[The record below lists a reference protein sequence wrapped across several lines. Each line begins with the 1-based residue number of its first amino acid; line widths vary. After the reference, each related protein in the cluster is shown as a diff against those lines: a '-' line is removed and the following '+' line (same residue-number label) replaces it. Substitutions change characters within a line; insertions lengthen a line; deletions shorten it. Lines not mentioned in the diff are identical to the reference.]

1 MKQPITEDAAHNNDT
16 GSVLGRLQR
25 GLESLYRVQTNL
37 DVQAFVVDEAAR
49 ARALA
54 GSSGSH
60 GTARRPREQLLIE
73 ESNDE
78 LKMALFVDAQALN
91 NLQRHDP
98 AQGLVP
104 QNFNDFCLAVEGVS
118 HFIYVAVCA
127 AGERSVSALELE
139 LQAEVDKFV
148 TCLLMANDHHQN
160 APRVRSLLF
169 DEPHFANDLSAEEHD
184 RYVTAH
190 RAANAYAHALHK
202 RYLVHE
208 KTTDMLAE
216 LRGFYRFSL
225 DAKLNHIARAA

>member
-1 MKQPITEDAAHNNDT
+1 MEPPHPATIGDEA

-37 DVQAFVVDEAAR
+37 DVEAFVVDEAAR
-49 ARALA
+49 TRALA
-54 GSSGSH
+54 NSNGSQ

-73 ESNDE
+73 ESQEE
-78 LKMALFVDAQALN
+78 LKLALFLDTQALN
-91 NLQRHDP
+91 TLRRYDP
-98 AQGLVP
+98 AHGLFA

-148 TCLLMANDHHQN
+148 TCLLMANDHHHN
-160 APRVRSLLF
+160 ASRVRSLLF

-184 RYVTAH
+184 RYATAH
-190 RAANAYAHALHK
+190 HAANAYAHALNK

-208 KTTDMLAE
+208 RTVDMLSE
-216 LRGFYRFSL
+216 LRGFYRL
-225 DAKLNHIARAA
+225 PLEAKLQHIARAA

>member
-1 MKQPITEDAAHNNDT
+1 MKPPPTEDEAIATET

-25 GLESLYRVQTNL
+25 GLETLYRVQTNL
-37 DVQAFVVDEAAR
+37 DVDAFVVDEAAR
-49 ARALA
+49 SRALT
-54 GSSGSH
+54 GSNGSH

-73 ESNDE
+73 ESYDE

-98 AQGLVP
+98 AQGLFA

-118 HFIYVAVCA
+118 HFVYVAVCA

-169 DEPHFANDLSAEEHD
+169 DEPHFANDLSTEEHD

-190 RAANAYAHALHK
+190 RAANTYAHALNK
-202 RYLVHE
+202 RYLVRE
-208 KTTDMLAE
+208 RTIDMLAE
-216 LRGFYRFSL
+216 LRGFYRLSL
-225 DAKLNHIARAA
+225 QAKLNHIARAA